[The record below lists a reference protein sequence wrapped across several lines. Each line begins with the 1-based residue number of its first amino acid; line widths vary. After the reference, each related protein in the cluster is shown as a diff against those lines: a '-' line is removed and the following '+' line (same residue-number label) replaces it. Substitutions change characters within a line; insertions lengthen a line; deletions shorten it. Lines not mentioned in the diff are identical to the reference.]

1 MMTLKWQ
8 MEHEKN
14 EIFLLQR
21 IDKEQCL
28 TNGGYPIV
36 LTADRTLMADYPV
49 LFDGMM
55 GTIQTTTVPE
65 AIMRKVIAPRVPT
78 DGVAARK
85 APLGLRRI
93 EAALL
98 NDGFNREDIVLC
110 APEDLDI
117 CVGPRTKVVAVSSSD
132 PLGRGM
138 SNSTMSDM
146 AGGTLYTHTWYKR
159 LLLGLKEKKETC
171 SFKIVAGGAGA
182 WQLAQNEAARQSLG
196 IDTVVE
202 GYAETQVAP
211 WFHELMYRRELPP
224 VVNSRSSNENEI
236 PAICGPTSMGVV
248 EISRGCGKGCQF
260 CTIATERMIHIPID
274 VVASDVERNVERGVT
289 S

>member
-65 AIMRKVIAPRVPT
+65 AIMRTMIAPRVPT

-98 NDGFNREDIVLC
+98 SDGFNREDIILC
-110 APEDLDI
+110 APEELDV
-117 CVGPRTKVVAVSSSD
+117 CVGGRTKIVAVSSSD

-159 LLLGLKEKKETC
+159 LLHQLKEKRKAQEF
-171 SFKIVAGGAGA
+171 SVVAGGAGA
-182 WQLAQNEAARQSLG
+182 WQLAQNEPARQSLG
-196 IDTVVE
+196 IDAVVE
-202 GYAETQVAP
+202 GYAET
-211 WFHELMYRRELPP
+211 E
-224 VVNSRSSNENEI
+224 
-236 PAICGPTSMGVV
+236 
-248 EISRGCGKGCQF
+248 
-260 CTIATERMIHIPID
+260 
-274 VVASDVERNVERGVT
+274 
-289 S
+289 